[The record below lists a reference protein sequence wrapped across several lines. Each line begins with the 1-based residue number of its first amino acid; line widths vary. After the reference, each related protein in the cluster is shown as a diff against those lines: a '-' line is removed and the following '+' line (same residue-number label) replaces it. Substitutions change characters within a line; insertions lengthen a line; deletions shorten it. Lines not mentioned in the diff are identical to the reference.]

1 MTKLTQS
8 ALENLFKTGAPALKA
23 VLFYGQDE
31 GLIEEC
37 REKLTKAVVADKDP
51 FRLVELTQSQI
62 KDDPALLSAEANA
75 LSLMGGR
82 RVVVVRGAD
91 NHFTAVLKDFLP
103 AYKGDSLIIVTAGG
117 LKTKDSLPLLF
128 SESPDLAVFPCYA
141 DEGEALK
148 RFVFQFLSDQGF
160 QMTPQSVAFIADN
173 LGADRLQSRSELAK
187 LIAYMGHEKTITM
200 DDAVACI
207 GDAAALSIDQMLYA
221 LSGGR
226 QKELHETLD
235 RLLAEGQSP
244 IGLLRSAVGHF
255 KKFHITL
262 AKIKD
267 GIPSETAVAALRL
280 HFKRT
285 DEFKRQLRQWNL
297 AKIGRALDLLVQA
310 ERECKFSSRPQK
322 LICSRVFL
330 QIAAQ
335 IGRK

>member
-8 ALENLFKTGAPALKA
+8 ALENLFKTGAPELKA

-31 GLIEEC
+31 GLGEEC
-37 REKLTKAVVADKDP
+37 RARMSLAVVADKDP
-51 FRLVELTQSQI
+51 FRLVELTQAQI

-82 RVVVVRGAD
+82 RAIIVRGAD

-103 AYKGDSLIIVTAGG
+103 SYKGDSLLIITAGG

-128 SESPDLAVFPCYA
+128 AESPDLAVFPCYA

-148 RFVFQFLSDQGF
+148 RFVLQTLSDQGF
-160 QMTPQSVAFIADN
+160 QTTPDVIAFIADN

-187 LIAYMGHEKTITM
+187 LFAYMGTQKTITM
-200 DDAVACI
+200 DDAAACI
-207 GDAAALSIDQMLYA
+207 GDASALSIDQMLYA
-221 LSGGR
+221 LSAGR

-235 RLLAEGQSP
+235 RLFAEGQSP
-244 IGLLRSAVGHF
+244 IGLLRSAAAHF
-255 KKFHITL
+255 KKLHVTL
-262 AKIKD
+262 AKIAD
-267 GIPSETAVAALRL
+267 GTPAEAAVAALRL

-285 DEFKRQLRQWNL
+285 DEFKRQLKQWNL
-297 AKIGRALDLLVQA
+297 MKVGRALDLLTQA
-310 ERECKFSSRPQK
+310 ERECKFAARPQK
-322 LICSRVFL
+322 LICARVFL

-335 IGRK
+335 VSRR